1 MHGKIQP
8 VILKIGA
15 LFQYPVNGVDGAE
28 LGRAQCTNHLED
40 RDLPPVAAIQGL
52 CEMVH
57 VHAHVIVGRD
67 LDQVLRAEARQLH
80 AFCPGIMGRGN
91 TGP

>member
-1 MHGKIQP
+1 
-8 VILKIGA
+8 
-15 LFQYPVNGVDGAE
+15 
-28 LGRAQCTNHLED
+28 
-40 RDLPPVAAIQGL
+40 
-52 CEMVH
+52 MVH